1 VADTTYPNLGLV
13 GPEVNSSDGT
23 WGGKLNTDLLTI
35 DNQFAPSGTGTVIRR
50 NAAGNAAA
58 AGVDL
63 TAAAGVAKLVS
74 FFTAAT
80 QRWLIGS
87 NATAESGS
95 GNAGSDFAVS
105 RFADG
110 GTVIDTPLTI
120 ARSSG
125 IAAFSQVPTAAGS
138 PVVTQA
144 TAGAFAPVIGAIQM
158 FAGSTAPTNWMICD
172 GSAIPR
178 TGFAALFSVIST
190 TYGAGDGTTT
200 FNIPNLRGKAVVGV
214 DGSAQFTNLGS
225 TFGELSH
232 TTTVAEMPSHN
243 HTLHDPG
250 HVHTITPMRVVSVSN
265 TSNNVGVLSATTP
278 STGLT
283 TDSAVTGIT
292 LDASGGGTPH
302 NNVQPSLALN
312 FIIRVQ

>member
-1 VADTTYPNLGLV
+1 VADTTYPNLNLV

-23 WGGKLNTDLLTI
+23 WGGKLNNDLLLI

-50 NAAGNAAA
+50 NAVGNAAA
-58 AGVDL
+58 AGIDL

-74 FFTAAT
+74 FFTATT
-80 QRWLIGS
+80 QRWLVGS
-87 NATAESGS
+87 NATAESG
-95 GNAGSDFAVS
+95 GNVGSDFAVS

-125 IAAFSQVPTAAGS
+125 IAAFTQVPTAAGS
-138 PVVTQA
+138 AVLTQG
-144 TAGAFAPVIGAIQM
+144 TAGAFAPVIGAVQM
-158 FAGSTAPTNWMICD
+158 FAGSFAPTNWMICD
-172 GSAIPR
+172 GSAISR
-178 TGFAALFSVIST
+178 TTFAALFSVVST

-200 FNIPNLRGKAVVGV
+200 FNIPNLRGKVAVGV
-214 DGSAQFTNLGS
+214 DGSTQFPVLGS
-225 TFGELSH
+225 AFGELSH
-232 TTTVAEMPSHN
+232 TTTTAEMPSHN

-250 HVHTITPMRVVSVSN
+250 HVHTITPMRSPVVSN
-265 TSNNVGVLSATTP
+265 TSTNVSVLSATAP
-278 STGLT
+278 NTGLT
-283 TDSAVTGIT
+283 TDSAVSGIT
-292 LDASGGGTPH
+292 LDASGGGAPH